1 MMVDPGD
8 DRHRRDGKK
17 EIDMKDVSYMQV
29 AEDSINRIKR
39 GALLTVKSAKGLNT
53 MTIGWAT
60 FGVVWMKPIM
70 MVAVRSSR
78 HTFGIIEEAGDFTVT
93 VPHSEMQNEIAF
105 CGSKSG
111 RSVDKFKMCG
121 LETVDSRKVL
131 SPIID
136 VRGRHYEC
144 KIVFKTAMDSTH
156 LDKEYDSALYPL
168 KDYHTL
174 YFGEILACY
183 ET

>member
-1 MMVDPGD
+1 
-8 DRHRRDGKK
+8 
-17 EIDMKDVSYMQV
+17 MKDLNYMSLV
-29 AEDSINRIKR
+29 EDDLKIIRK
-39 GALLTVKSAKGLNT
+39 GAFLTVKAGKALNT

-60 FGVVWMKPIM
+60 FGFIWQKPIM

-78 HTFGIIEEAGDFTVT
+78 HTFSIMEAAEDFTVT
-93 VPHSEMQNEIAF
+93 VPTGDMAKETAF

-111 RSVDKFKMCG
+111 RDLDKFKICN
-121 LETVDSRKVL
+121 LEIVPGNKVG
-131 SPIID
+131 SPIIKTP
-136 VRGRHYEC
+136 GHHYEC
-144 KIVFKTAMDSTH
+144 KIVYKSAMNPAY
-156 LDKEYDSALYPL
+156 LDKEYDTSLYPQ